1 MESYV
6 YIVECADKTLYTGWT
21 NRPVQRLAAHNAG
34 KGAKYTRS
42 RKPVKL
48 VYLERLPDRSAGLI
62 REAQIKKLTAG
73 EKRRL
78 VESSAGRS
86 QALYRFVQEG
96 GADAADPQVRT
107 RGADA
112 CTQTCAKQ
120 KKGKIKS
127 E

>member
-48 VYLERLPDRSAGLI
+48 VYLERLPDRSAGLV

-78 VESSAGRS
+78 VENCAGRS
-86 QALYRFVQEG
+86 QALYRLVQEG
-96 GADAADPQVRT
+96 GAKAADPQVRT
-107 RGADA
+107 QGAN
-112 CTQTCAKQ
+112 TCAPTRAKQ
-120 KKGKIKS
+120 KKGKTKS